1 MSNYAI
7 MRFQKYKMNSVAN
20 IERHQ
25 THRDRLKNRTH
36 PEREKENLSYS
47 QFNETMRKTLRKAI
61 KEQEMATGKKV
72 RKDAVVLTE
81 FVLTFSPEM
90 ETQIDKNEWIKA
102 NVKWLCETFGKD
114 KLLKLFTNA
123 DEQTF
128 HIHGYV
134 CMTDENGKFNAS
146 KHFGKKSQI
155 IKLQDSYADAMEQ
168 FGLVRGE
175 SKDITGARHQTLQ
188 EWHKEESERLEKELA
203 QMTENVFAEEKEIDY
218 TPIVESDIFDSLR

>member
-7 MRFQKYKMNSVAN
+7 MRFQKYKLGSVAN

-25 THRDRLKNRTH
+25 KYRERLHNRAH
-36 PEREKENLSYS
+36 PEREKENISYS
-47 QFNETMRKTLRKAI
+47 QFNETMTRTLKKAI
-61 KEQEMATGKKV
+61 KAQEKATGKKV

-90 ETQIDKNEWIKA
+90 EDKIDKNEWIKA
-102 NVKWLCETFGKD
+102 NVKWLCKTFGKD

-123 DEQTF
+123 DEKTF
-128 HIHGYV
+128 HIHGYI

-155 IKLQDSYADAMEQ
+155 IALQDSYAADMAQ
-168 FGLVRGE
+168 FGLIRGE
-175 SKDITGARHQTLQ
+175 SKEITKARHQTLD
-188 EWHKEESERLEKELA
+188 EWHRVESERLEKELIEMA
-203 QMTENVFAEEKEIDY
+203 NNVLSEEKEIVPQ
-218 TPIVESDIFDSLR
+218 PIESDIFDELR

>member
-25 THRDRLKNRTH
+25 THRDRLKNRAH

-47 QFNETMRKTLRKAI
+47 QFDETMTKTLRKAI
-61 KEQEMATGKKV
+61 KEQERATGKKV

-90 ETQIDKNEWIKA
+90 ETKINKSEWIKA

-114 KLLKLFTNA
+114 KLLKLFSNA

-175 SKDITGARHQTLQ
+175 SKEITKARHKTLQ
-188 EWHKEESERLEKELA
+188 EWHKEECERIEQELV
-203 QMTENVFAEEKEIDY
+203 QMTESIFLEENEKGLTAVIEN
-218 TPIVESDIFDSLR
+218 DIFDSLR